1 MVKSESVAP
10 IRLQS
15 ARPASQTLIY
25 PLPGVEELLASLSDG
40 NLFSEVDMSQ
50 AHLQL
55 PSDEESK
62 KYVTHRGL
70 YRHNRLPF
78 GISSAPSIFQRT
90 AETLLQEI
98 KGVLVY
104 IDDIL
109 ITGLT
114 IEEHLSTFDKVLENW
129 VWLVCFSLQP
139 SIEYLGHVMMR
150 MDCTEEKVRS
160 QQPRNSLKVHYDKSW
175 LVMCPNMVSAQFCP
189 TSWMHLGH

>member
-114 IEEHLSTFDKVLENW
+114 IEEHLSTFDKVLECGWFVFPCNPVLSTW
-129 VWLVCFSLQP
+129 AML
-139 SIEYLGHVMMR
+139 
-150 MDCTEEKVRS
+150 
-160 QQPRNSLKVHYDKSW
+160 
-175 LVMCPNMVSAQFCP
+175 
-189 TSWMHLGH
+189 